1 MAVLLAAWTA
11 KVVSRLMASLRNR
24 SVLSHDTSRQIVD
37 SPSLATGGS
46 PAANRF
52 RQTSGPC
59 HPSCE
64 MFCDVAIFIR
74 PFKVKWP
81 FHQKCWWSVR
91 TLKFHDDVHLKF
103 FRLEIIFYDPI
114 HLGTFFVGKM
124 GEDKWSGQSLGGDS
138 CDLLVSAAVIVA
150 GLCVVGALSPRGRCG
165 HGARRAPAGGSSF
178 IRTRLDLL
186 KEMRVGLQK
195 VTC

>member
-1 MAVLLAAWTA
+1 MAVSSKMLVVGSDVEIPRRRSLEVFSTENHLL
-11 KVVSRLMASLRNR
+11 RPDPLRN
-24 SVLSHDTSRQIVD
+24 
-37 SPSLATGGS
+37 
-46 PAANRF
+46 F
-52 RQTSGPC
+52 
-59 HPSCE
+59 
-64 MFCDVAIFIR
+64 
-74 PFKVKWP
+74 
-81 FHQKCWWSVR
+81 
-91 TLKFHDDVHLKF
+91 
-103 FRLEIIFYDPI
+103 
-114 HLGTFFVGKM
+114 FFVGKM